1 MSLMSYDAALAILL
15 KDLPV
20 QSIEEVGLLE
30 ARTRVLAEP
39 IIAPR
44 SQPPEALSAM
54 DGYSVI
60 ASDVAQVGARLDV
73 VGEAPAGGRYNGTVK
88 AGQAVRIFTGAP
100 VPTGA
105 DAVIIQENVS
115 RDGDVIIVSDPLS
128 ATRNVRLAG
137 IDFAKGDVLLSA
149 GDQLTAERLALAAAA
164 NVSKL
169 TVARKPKVAV
179 FSSGNELVEPGGVL
193 QPGTIVNSG
202 SYAVAALAETWGTDV
217 RVCPI
222 LPDNVEG
229 TIAAIE
235 PYLETVDVMVTIGG
249 ASVGKYDIV
258 KPAFAKMG
266 AQFQFEKAAIKPG
279 KPIWH
284 ARFKNGP
291 LIVGLPG
298 NPASA
303 FVCGHLFLK
312 PLLTSLVGI
321 AYRPSNAKARLVSNV
336 PPNGP
341 RETFLRART
350 DLINGVLNVAIDDRQ
365 DSSLLTPFNY
375 SNVLIRRRP
384 NAPPGKPGDMTDIIT
399 LHSLEP

>member
-20 QSIEEVGLLE
+20 QPIEEVGLLE

-60 ASDVAQVGARLDV
+60 ASDVAQVGTRLDV

-128 ATRNVRLAG
+128 APRNVRLAG
-137 IDFAKGDVLLSA
+137 VDFAKGDVLLSA

-202 SYAVAALAETWGTDV
+202 SYAVAALAET
-217 RVCPI
+217 
-222 LPDNVEG
+222 L
-229 TIAAIE
+229 
-235 PYLETVDVMVTIGG
+235 
-249 ASVGKYDIV
+249 S
-258 KPAFAKMG
+258 
-266 AQFQFEKAAIKPG
+266 
-279 KPIWH
+279 
-284 ARFKNGP
+284 
-291 LIVGLPG
+291 LI
-298 NPASA
+298 
-303 FVCGHLFLK
+303 H
-312 PLLTSLVGI
+312 I
-321 AYRPSNAKARLVSNV
+321 
-336 PPNGP
+336 
-341 RETFLRART
+341 
-350 DLINGVLNVAIDDRQ
+350 
-365 DSSLLTPFNY
+365 
-375 SNVLIRRRP
+375 
-384 NAPPGKPGDMTDIIT
+384 
-399 LHSLEP
+399 